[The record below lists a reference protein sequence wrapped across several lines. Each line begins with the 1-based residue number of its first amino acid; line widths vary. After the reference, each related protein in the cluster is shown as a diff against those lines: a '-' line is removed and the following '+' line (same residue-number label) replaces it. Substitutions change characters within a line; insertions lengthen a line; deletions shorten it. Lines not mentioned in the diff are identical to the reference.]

1 MVSDFDR
8 LPRNLM
14 IKEHA
19 RVVERLDLASRL
31 LNSQG
36 QIIEQQRKEL
46 ACSRQEIEQLKD
58 IKNELKK
65 MEC

>member
-36 QIIEQQRKEL
+36 QIIEQQRNEL